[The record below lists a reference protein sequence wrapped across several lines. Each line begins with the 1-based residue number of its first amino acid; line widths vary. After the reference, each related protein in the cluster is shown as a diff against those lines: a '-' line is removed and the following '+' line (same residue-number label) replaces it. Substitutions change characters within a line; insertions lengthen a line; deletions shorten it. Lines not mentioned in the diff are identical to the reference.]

1 MRAEVVVEGG
11 RRWGSVYRVGD
22 LMGGQTREGNAS
34 PWVVCQA
41 MVNGSQMSKLG
52 FEHQALVRMHKNSV
66 DVHSDYLPPTNRV
79 PMHTCLL
86 LDPSILVK
94 CVDLG
99 SLAIQ
104 PGEPPPLPHK
114 YMGDGGSPN
123 SSPPPV
129 PDLLTS
135 VLQPSTSG
143 GHLRSQ
149 QTTGRI
155 RAAQGMASTAS
166 HAATTVTSRGVGID
180 CPDAVWRAPVY
191 DDTTI
196 SAIDHTFSS
205 RRPIRPPSWMQGACC
220 RVVRLPYQATP
231 EPLTLHPR

>member
-1 MRAEVVVEGG
+1 MRAEVAVEGG

-22 LMGGQTREGNAS
+22 LMGDQTREGNAS
-34 PWVVCQA
+34 LWVVCQA

-79 PMHTCLL
+79 PVHTCLL

-123 SSPPPV
+123 SSPPSPR
-129 PDLLTS
+129 PAHLS
-135 VLQPSTSG
+135 SSTFNKRGASPIAADDRSYQGRTGNGLDGIACRHNCNVKGSG
-143 GHLRSQ
+143 H
-149 QTTGRI
+149 
-155 RAAQGMASTAS
+155 
-166 HAATTVTSRGVGID
+166 
-180 CPDAVWRAPVY
+180 
-191 DDTTI
+191 
-196 SAIDHTFSS
+196 
-205 RRPIRPPSWMQGACC
+205 
-220 RVVRLPYQATP
+220 
-231 EPLTLHPR
+231 

>member
-1 MRAEVVVEGG
+1 MRAEVAVEGG

-94 CVDLG
+94 CVGLG

-123 SSPPPV
+123 SSPPQSQTCSPQFFN
-129 PDLLTS
+129 
-135 VLQPSTSG
+135 LQQAG
-143 GHLRSQ
+143 G
-149 QTTGRI
+149 
-155 RAAQGMASTAS
+155 
-166 HAATTVTSRGVGID
+166 
-180 CPDAVWRAPVY
+180 
-191 DDTTI
+191 I
-196 SAIDHTFSS
+196 SDRS
-205 RRPIRPPSWMQGACC
+205 RRQVVSGPHREWPRRHRMPPQ
-220 RVVRLPYQATP
+220 L
-231 EPLTLHPR
+231 

>member
-1 MRAEVVVEGG
+1 MRVHGWCAGHV
-11 RRWGSVYRVGD
+11 
-22 LMGGQTREGNAS
+22 
-34 PWVVCQA
+34 
-41 MVNGSQMSKLG
+41 VNGSQMSKLG

-66 DVHSDYLPPTNRV
+66 DVHSDMDLTPYILPTNRV

-94 CVDLG
+94 YVDLG

-143 GHLRSQ
+143 GISDRSRRQ
-149 QTTGRI
+149 VVSGPHREWP
-155 RAAQGMASTAS
+155 RRAS

-220 RVVRLPYQATP
+220 RVVRLPYQAPPESLTP
-231 EPLTLHPR
+231 FHPR